1 MKIVYCIFYSP
12 HGNVMLMVS
21 TKVKRGRV
29 GRWIVT
35 EVVEVEVEVG
45 NEVEIKEVVENKGL
59 AEEAGTSAG
68 SRDHNISLGFLVDR
82 YQYI

>member
-1 MKIVYCIFYSP
+1 
-12 HGNVMLMVS
+12 MLMVS

-45 NEVEIKEVVENKGL
+45 NEVEIKEVVENMGL
-59 AEEAGTSAG
+59 AEGEEAGTSAG

-82 YQYI
+82 YQSI

>member
-45 NEVEIKEVVENKGL
+45 VENEVEIKEVVENKGL

-68 SRDHNISLGFLVDR
+68 SRDHGG
-82 YQYI
+82 